1 MLLFTI
7 VIAGLISTVL
17 MCVVLETTTRLKL
30 ANADMIRAL
39 GSLFTGKFD
48 NSMKPGLIFMLLSGV
63 FFGFVYYAI
72 INFFVPSPGI
82 ATVLAGLA
90 MGLFH
95 GMVVSLAL
103 VVIVAEHHPLER
115 FRKAGFQVAAAHL
128 GAHVIYGF
136 SVGTLVYFGT
146 LL

>member
-1 MLLFTI
+1 MLLITI
-7 VIAGLISTVL
+7 VLAGLISTIL
-17 MCVVLETTTRLKL
+17 MCVVLETTTRLRL
-30 ANADMIRAL
+30 ANADMVRAL
-39 GSLFTGKFD
+39 GSLFTGNFD
-48 NSMKPGLIFMLLSGV
+48 NSTRPGLIFMLLSGV
-63 FFGFVYYAI
+63 LFGFVYYAI
-72 INFFVPSPGI
+72 INFFVPDPGI

-115 FRKAGFQVAAAHL
+115 FRKAGYEVAAAHL

-136 SVGTLVYFGT
+136 SMGTLLYFGT